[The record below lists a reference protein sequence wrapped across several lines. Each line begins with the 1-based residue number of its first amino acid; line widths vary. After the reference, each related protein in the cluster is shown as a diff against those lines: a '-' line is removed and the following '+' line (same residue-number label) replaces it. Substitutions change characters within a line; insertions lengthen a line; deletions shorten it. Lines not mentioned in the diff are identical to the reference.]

1 MKRKITIALIALFSI
16 AAIATFADARQGKRG
31 QRGGNRMMHS
41 KVMSELNLT
50 DAQQE
55 KLKSLRTTHQK
66 EMVKLQATS
75 KLAQIELKE
84 VLGQDNPKTAD
95 VKTKIAASNAA
106 RNKVSEARI
115 MNRLETKKV
124 FTAEQ
129 LKKMEELRSQRGGR
143 KGMRE
148 GRKGRRG
155 QRQFQGRQFRGH
167 RGGGSGMMPGDF
179 ETTPQVE
186 EPAAKM

>member
-16 AAIATFADARQGKRG
+16 AAIATCADARQGKRG

-41 KVMSELNLT
+41 KVISELNLT

-129 LKKMEELRSQRGGR
+129 L
-143 KGMRE
+143 
-148 GRKGRRG
+148 
-155 QRQFQGRQFRGH
+155 
-167 RGGGSGMMPGDF
+167 
-179 ETTPQVE
+179 
-186 EPAAKM
+186 

>member
-1 MKRKITIALIALFSI
+1 
-16 AAIATFADARQGKRG
+16 
-31 QRGGNRMMHS
+31 MMFN
-41 KVMSELNLT
+41 KMVSELNLT
-50 DAQQE
+50 EAQQE
-55 KLKSLRTTHQK
+55 KLKALRSTHQK
-66 EMVKLQATS
+66 EMVKLQAAS

-95 VKTKIAASNAA
+95 VKAKIAASNAA

-129 LKKMEELRSQRGGR
+129 LKKMEELKSQRGGR

-155 QRQFQGRQFRGH
+155 HQRGFRGQ
-167 RGGGSGMMPGDF
+167 RGGGFGMMPGDF
-179 ETTPQVE
+179 GTTPQVE
-186 EPAAKM
+186 ESASKM